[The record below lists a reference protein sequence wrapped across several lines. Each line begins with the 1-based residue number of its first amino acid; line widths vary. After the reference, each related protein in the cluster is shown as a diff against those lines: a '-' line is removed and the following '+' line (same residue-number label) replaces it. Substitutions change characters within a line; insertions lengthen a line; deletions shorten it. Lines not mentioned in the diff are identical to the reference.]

1 MAASKKG
8 KRRRKIII
16 FILIGVVLAGLTVM
30 AVFNKKEV
38 GISVQTEKV
47 GRRDLVELVIA
58 TGKIHP
64 VKQVVINP
72 EVSGEIVDLPV
83 REGQKVKV
91 GDILL
96 RIRPD
101 NYIASTN
108 SSDASYR
115 SALAN
120 QNLSAANLEK
130 AQLEFERARQLSEAQ
145 LISESQFLEAKTTLA
160 VGEASYETSTHQV
173 DQARA
178 ALDRSIEEL
187 SRTVITSPMAGTV
200 TQLKA
205 EQGQRVVGTA
215 MMAGTEIMTIA
226 DLSAMEARV
235 EVGEIDVVLIEA
247 KQKVRV
253 QVDAYRDKEF
263 EGEVSEIA
271 NAANTYGAGQQQEAT
286 RFQVKIRILDR
297 EPFRPGMSV
306 TTEIETRSRT
316 NVLAVPIQCVTT
328 RMPKTEK
335 NESESSNGGD
345 EVAIE
350 EKVEEP
356 EAESETEADEEKDPV
371 EVVFVIENEKARMIP
386 VKRGIADD
394 HYVEIEEGLE
404 EGLEV
409 VTGSYRAINN
419 ELEDGKLVIVEP
431 ARNKGKADEG
441 T

>member
-1 MAASKKG
+1 
-8 KRRRKIII
+8 
-16 FILIGVVLAGLTVM
+16 
-30 AVFNKKEV
+30 
-38 GISVQTEKV
+38 
-47 GRRDLVELVIA
+47 
-58 TGKIHP
+58 
-64 VKQVVINP
+64 
-72 EVSGEIVDLPV
+72 
-83 REGQKVKV
+83 
-91 GDILL
+91 
-96 RIRPD
+96 
-101 NYIASTN
+101 
-108 SSDASYR
+108 
-115 SALAN
+115 
-120 QNLSAANLEK
+120 
-130 AQLEFERARQLSEAQ
+130 
-145 LISESQFLEAKTTLA
+145 
-160 VGEASYETSTHQV
+160 
-173 DQARA
+173 
-178 ALDRSIEEL
+178 
-187 SRTVITSPMAGTV
+187 VITSPMAGTV

-235 EVGEIDVVLIEA
+235 EVGEIDVVLIEP
-247 KQKVRV
+247 KQKVQV